1 MTADFFA
8 ERTFGSMPES
18 SADDFAFRRKPTL
31 SARETAVC
39 RALPKQVAAPDRA
52 HSLGRNILGK
62 RDIKQSHT
70 ILVVDDEWALAEVL
84 SAILRDEGYRTLVAG
99 NGREAETLLKSET
112 VDLVVVDFMMPI
124 MDAPALI
131 AWMKEEPALKMIPLI
146 IMTSLPEASV
156 RARCD
161 GFAAYLQKPFMID
174 DIAEAVARYLPPQ
187 QSEVRS

>member
-1 MTADFFA
+1 V
-8 ERTFGSMPES
+8 RRCQNKS
-18 SADDFAFRRKPTL
+18 S
-31 SARETAVC
+31 
-39 RALPKQVAAPDRA
+39 RANRA
-52 HSLGRNILGK
+52 GVLDLTSLGK

-99 NGREAETLLKSET
+99 NGREAETLLKSQS

-131 AWMKEEPALKMIPLI
+131 AWMKGEPALKMIPLI
-146 IMTSLPEASV
+146 IMTSLPETSV
-156 RARCD
+156 RASCD

-174 DIAEAVARYLPPQ
+174 DIADAVARYLPPQ